1 MRQHATSATVGP
13 IDPESPISARID
25 AAERELQGLCRE
37 RAGQME
43 PGQDWG
49 WCSQCARNAV
59 SSLVGEDT
67 CPACVAG
74 MVAGRA
80 GSPA

>member
-1 MRQHATSATVGP
+1 MKQHATSATGGAT
-13 IDPESPISARID
+13 DRESPISTRID
-25 AAERELQGLCRE
+25 AAERKLQGLYLE

-43 PGQDWG
+43 SGQDWG
-49 WCSQCARNAV
+49 WCSQCARGAV
-59 SSLVGEDT
+59 SPLVGEDT